1 MNMSIQFTEAE
12 KLKYKLTE
20 ADVTLAENLGRALS
34 GDTDVKVSFAEMLA
48 SPSATVLIPRTII
61 GAMREAAEPLYIA
74 SQFFQTIRFN
84 GQGNTM
90 QFPSIGVMRAYDVAE
105 GQEIPED
112 TIDWQTHEAGTEV
125 RVGKSGLRLRFTDE
139 LIQDAQWDI
148 VAMMIR
154 EAGRAMA
161 RHKEQ
166 KMFYNMSRYGH
177 TVFDNHS
184 TNEKAHTSGLGPD
197 YNRNDTLSA
206 EDFLDLIIAVMANE
220 LTPTDILMHPLTWT
234 AFARTE
240 LVNGLNLTP
249 QSMYPATNQPTSM
262 TMGTAAIQGRLPFA
276 FNVQLSPFIPFDKV
290 KKLYDMYIVDRNNV
304 GVLLLKEELSTER
317 FTEPARDIM
326 NMKMKERYGVGILN
340 EGRGVA
346 VAKNIALAPT
356 YAKPNAVRM
365 IQD

>member
-1 MNMSIQFTEAE
+1 MSIQFTEAE

-20 ADVTLAENLGRALS
+20 ADMTLAENLGRALS

-177 TVFDNHS
+177 TVFDNNS
-184 TNEKAHTSGLGPD
+184 SDSLAKTRGVGDD
-197 YNRNDTLSA
+197 YVTPNDTLSA
-206 EDFLDLIIAVMANE
+206 EDFLDMIIALMANE
-220 LTPTDILMHPLTWT
+220 MTPTDVLMHPLTWT
-234 AFARTE
+234 VFARSE
-240 LVNGLNLTP
+240 LHQGLSLNP
-249 QSMYPATNQPTSM
+249 QSLYPATNQPSSM
-262 TMGTAAIQGRLPFA
+262 TMGTAAIQGRLPFS
-276 FNVQLSPFIPFDKV
+276 FNVQLSPFIPFDKTN
-290 KKLYDMYIVDRNNV
+290 KRYDMYVVDRNNV

-340 EGRGVA
+340 QGRGVV
-346 VAKNIALAPT
+346 VAKNLALET
-356 YAKPNAVRM
+356 SYAKPNPVRQ
-365 IQD
+365 ITI